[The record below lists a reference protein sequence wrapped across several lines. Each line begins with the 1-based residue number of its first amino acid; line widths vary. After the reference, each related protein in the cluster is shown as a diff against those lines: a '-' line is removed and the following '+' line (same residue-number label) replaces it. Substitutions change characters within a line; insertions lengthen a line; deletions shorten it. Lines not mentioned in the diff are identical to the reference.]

1 MYALLPSLRVV
12 EASSFVASPTAG
24 LYLAQLGA
32 EVIRLD
38 QIGGGPDFNR
48 WPLSPSGS
56 SLYWE
61 GLNKGK
67 KSVAIDLGRPEGR
80 ELAQRLA
87 TAPGPDGGLLV
98 TNYPA
103 NSFLSH
109 ARLALLRPDLVT
121 VRVMGLANGG
131 NALDYTVNCA
141 VGFPQITGPDT
152 LGGEPVNHV
161 LPAWDLLTG
170 AYAAFALLAAE
181 RSRRETGRGREVRV
195 PLMDMATA
203 TISNLGMIGEVLS
216 MGTDR
221 ARYGNQLF
229 GAFGRD
235 FVTADGKRLVI
246 MAITTRQWAG
256 LLDALDLKDA
266 VARIEAKRGISFAK
280 DEGLRFEHRDV
291 LVPLVAAA
299 VGQRQSA
306 DLFTDFDA
314 RGVCW
319 GPYKGMY
326 EAATDPT
333 LVTENPIFSTI
344 EHASGLSY
352 PASGAPVTIPEDN
365 RETPVRAPLLGEHTD
380 EVLLEFLGLNSGE
393 VGRLHDAGLVAG
405 TQP

>member
-32 EVIRLD
+32 EVIRFD
-38 QIGGGPDFNR
+38 QIGGGPDFKR

-67 KSVAIDLGRPEGR
+67 KSIAIDLGRPEGR

-87 TAPGPDGGLLV
+87 TAPGANAGLLL
-98 TNYPA
+98 TNYPV
-103 NSFLSH
+103 NSFLAH
-109 ARLALLRPDLVT
+109 DRLVALRPDLVT
-121 VRVMGLANGG
+121 VRVMGLADGG

-141 VGFPQITGPDT
+141 VGFPQITGPAS
-152 LGGEPVNHV
+152 LGNEPVNHV

-181 RSRRETGRGREVRV
+181 RSRRESGKGREVRV

-216 MGTDR
+216 TGADR
-221 ARYGNQLF
+221 TRYGNQLY

-246 MAITTRQWAG
+246 MAITQRQWAG
-256 LLDALDLKDA
+256 LIESLGLREA
-266 VARIEAKRGISFAK
+266 VAHVEADRGVNFSK
-280 DEGLRFEHRDV
+280 DEGLRFEHRDT
-291 LVPLVAAA
+291 LVPLVAQA
-299 VGQRQSA
+299 VAQRNS
-306 DLFTDFDA
+306 DELFPDFDA

-326 EAATDPT
+326 EAATDPA
-333 LVTENPIFSTI
+333 LVARNPIFSSI
-344 EHASGLSY
+344 EHVSGLTY
-352 PASGAPVTIPEDN
+352 PTAGAPVTIPEES
-365 RETPVRAPLLGEHTD
+365 RGSPIRAPRLGEHTD
-380 EVLLEFLGLNSGE
+380 EVLLELLGLASGE
-393 VGRLHDAGLVAG
+393 VGSLHDAGVVAG
-405 TQP
+405 PE